1 MSFKLT
7 QPPLRAKFDKENGV
21 NTEWAE
27 WCKKIYTVASSV
39 SQSGPTRPPALY
51 VGQMFFD
58 TSLGTQGKPIWVGS
72 DGSWRLSDGS
82 AA

>member
-1 MSFKLT
+1 MTFEVK
-7 QPPLRAKFDKENGV
+7 QPPIRTKFDNETGV

-27 WCKKIYTVASSV
+27 WCKRIYTVANVV
-39 SQSGPTRPPALY
+39 SQSGATRPTPLY

-58 TSLGTQGKPIWVGS
+58 TSLGTQGKPIWVGK
-72 DGSWRLSDGS
+72 DGSWRLADGS

>member
-1 MSFKLT
+1 MTFKVT
-7 QPPLRAKFDKENGV
+7 PPPTRSKFDKENGV

-27 WCKKIYTVASSV
+27 WTRQIYTVANAV
-39 SQSGPTRPPALY
+39 SQSGSTRPVAVY

-72 DGSWRLSDGS
+72 DGTWRLADGT